1 MVDRALVLMYYLIA
15 LIRTEVLL
23 CKTDREDGQNVER
36 SSRQYD
42 RYPSSV
48 SSAPYGRVA
57 RAGRSDSL
65 DDVYDDEQSTRM
77 PSSVRRYHSDV
88 QVETDRTHADVQSLA
103 QNDYTSSFQ
112 PPVKGVPA
120 RRTAAMQAR
129 QRRDVDTEDIV
140 TRRPTRTMEQ
150 SRRRPTHWLVYMGIG
165 VVIMT
170 LGWIVLG
177 AVTNWWQVTQDDWH
191 YGRPR
196 TAQYD
201 VAVGHNDS
209 TANPSHFVALNLR
222 RRIEIIECPGGDCSK
237 AKIYVGPVLIGQG
250 QDLAPATLSFK
261 DVNGDGTVDMIVSV
275 QDSRLVFI
283 NENGAFRPQRTGEN
297 IQLD

>member
-1 MVDRALVLMYYLIA
+1 M
-15 LIRTEVLL
+15 
-23 CKTDREDGQNVER
+23 ER
-36 SSRQYD
+36 SSRQYGQ
-42 RYPSSV
+42 YTASV
-48 SSAPYGRVA
+48 SSASYGRAA
-57 RAGRSDSL
+57 RVSRGDNL
-65 DDVYDDEQSTRM
+65 DDVYDDELPTRM
-77 PSSVRRYHSDV
+77 PSSVRRYRSDV

-112 PPVKGVPA
+112 PLVKGVPA
-120 RRTAAMQAR
+120 RRTAMQAR
-129 QRRDVDTEDIV
+129 QRREAETEDIV
-140 TRRPTRTMEQ
+140 TRRLTPAMDRHG
-150 SRRRPTHWLVYMGIG
+150 RGRPTHWLVYVGVG

-170 LGWIVLG
+170 LGWIVLSM
-177 AVTNWWQVTQDDWH
+177 VTNWWQVTQDDWH

-209 TANPSHFVALNLR
+209 EANPSHFVALNLR

-250 QDLAPATLSFK
+250 QDLAPVMLSFK
-261 DVNGDGTVDMIVSV
+261 DVNDDGKADMIVSV

-283 NENGAFRPQRTGEN
+283 NENGAFRPQRAGEN
-297 IQLD
+297 IQLN

>member
-1 MVDRALVLMYYLIA
+1 MVDRTLVLMYYLIA
-15 LIRTEVLL
+15 LIRTEVLFR
-23 CKTDREDGQNVER
+23 KTDREDGQNVER

-42 RYPSSV
+42 QYTASV
-48 SSAPYGRVA
+48 SSASYGRAA
-57 RAGRSDSL
+57 RVSRSDSL
-65 DDVYDDEQSTRM
+65 DDVYDDELPTRM
-77 PSSVRRYHSDV
+77 PSSVRRYRSDV
-88 QVETDRTHADVQSLA
+88 QVETDRTHADVRSLA
-103 QNDYTSSFQ
+103 QNDHASSFQ

-120 RRTAAMQAR
+120 RRTAMQAR
-129 QRRDVDTEDIV
+129 QRREADTEDLV
-140 TRRPTRTMEQ
+140 TRRLSSAME
-150 SRRRPTHWLVYMGIG
+150 RGRGRPTHWLVYVGVG

-170 LGWIVLG
+170 LGWIVLSI
-177 AVTNWWQVTQDDWH
+177 VTNWWQVTQDDWH

-201 VAVGHNDS
+201 VVVGHNDS
-209 TANPSHFVALNLR
+209 GANPSHFVALNLR

-250 QDLAPATLSFK
+250 QDLAPVTLSFK
-261 DVNGDGTVDMIVSV
+261 DVNSDGKADMIVSV

-297 IQLD
+297 IQLN